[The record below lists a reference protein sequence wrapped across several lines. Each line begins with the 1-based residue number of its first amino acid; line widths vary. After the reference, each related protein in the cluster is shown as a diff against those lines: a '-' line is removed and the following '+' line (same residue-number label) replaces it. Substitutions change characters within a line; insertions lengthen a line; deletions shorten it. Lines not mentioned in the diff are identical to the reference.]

1 MVRGLLMII
10 NIVRMCIAVTLFATT
25 GVWAL
30 AQTMGTPIGG
40 MGTGYVKFN
49 ARTGNFAA
57 SGKVPPAAS
66 DGVSEFSNKQSS
78 SSGFYFFANGQSKIK
93 ATTNTEDAKCPLYTA
108 DFGATGGVTFT
119 LKAFGPFIPG
129 SSALNEKLAVSPL
142 AFLEITAINGNTS
155 ATDVGA
161 AMEFSNQ
168 SASGTNLLGGANAG
182 TNDAGMNNAAITF
195 AGAAAAGNAY
205 LLADCDISGA
215 TFSAGAVGSF
225 ATTGALTNGAGNLVA
240 AKCSIPAG
248 GSARFKFVLSW
259 WRQFVSTTDRYGT
272 GAPDADNY
280 YYHNF
285 YTDSKAAAQFGMQNF
300 DGVKGGVMS
309 IVNRVMACN
318 FPDWYRDRLLNNLYP
333 MIQNAV
339 CAKDGRVAF
348 WEGHYPIIGTL
359 DQGEHASLWYTF
371 NWPSNQWRELQFW
384 ARTAHKGVGESADL
398 LGQIHHDFNKAP
410 SAWTADAHFMCPWD
424 DYLRTDYWW
433 VPNTT
438 DWSDL
443 NSMFIFKAY
452 ELMLATG
459 DLDSMRI
466 YFPRVKTTADR
477 IIKQCAA
484 AGAGVHIPSQS
495 KSTYDATGLLTPQ
508 YASGTALTAWL
519 AVAEM
524 AKFVG
529 QDSVAT
535 RFTNWYN
542 LARAEFRSVCFNSSF
557 GTGRDYAEGD
567 VAGYSWAHYFGF
579 PATMDSDFVATGCDR
594 LWSYYSPSADLRS
607 KLGAWH
613 FYTYDHWGGAAIA
626 IGRQD
631 TAMTIN
637 KWDYDYYYTGNPG
650 YVFWQ
655 DLQKT
660 NSYYA
665 SYMTAP
671 CVWRSYFQ
679 MTGCLIDNANKRLWI
694 RPMIPSSMAK
704 KITSAPI
711 LNPRGWG
718 TLNYDENMDAA
729 THRFQNMTIAFDSLT
744 SIKEIVLKN
753 NTGVTSPGV
762 SITNNGS
769 SVTGLTVTAEGSGF
783 EKNIRVALASPIQV
797 GPQGAIIRV
806 YNTAINII
814 GAKTPSQ
821 RSSLTL
827 RDGSLRVG
835 KPIHY
840 TVDVSGPFSMDLI
853 GMNGAAIGTIAKGIV
868 AAGPHAIQWTGK
880 TLEGNAVGASIAM
893 VRMNSLDGIFSKIV
907 FIGK

>member
-1 MVRGLLMII
+1 MIFNTVRLGIAIALLAST
-10 NIVRMCIAVTLFATT
+10 NL
-25 GVWAL
+25 WAL

-78 SSGFYFFANGQSKIK
+78 SSGFYFFANGQSKTK

-119 LKAFGPFIPG
+119 LTAFGPYIPG
-129 SSALNEKLAVSPL
+129 SSPINAQLAQSPL
-142 AFLEITAINGNTS
+142 AFFEITAINGNAS
-155 ATDVGA
+155 ATEAAA
-161 AMEFSNQ
+161 AMEFANQ
-168 SASGTNLLGGANAG
+168 NASGTNLLGGANTGA
-182 TNDAGMNNAAITF
+182 NDAGMNNAAITY

-205 LLADCDISGA
+205 LIADCSISGA
-215 TFSAGAVGSF
+215 TFSAGAIGETF
-225 ATTGALTNGAGNLVA
+225 ATTGALTNGAGNVVA
-240 AKCSIPAG
+240 AKCTIPAG
-248 GSARFKFVLSW
+248 DTARFKFVLSW
-259 WRQFVSTTDRYGT
+259 WRMFVSTTDRYGT
-272 GAPDADNY
+272 GTPDADNY
-280 YYHNF
+280 YYHN
-285 YTDSKAAAQFGMQNF
+285 YYADSKAAAQFGMQRF
-300 DGVKGGVMS
+300 DEIKSGATS

-333 MIQNAV
+333 LIHNAV

-348 WEGHYPIIGTL
+348 WEGHYPIIGTI

-371 NWPSNQWRELQFW
+371 NWPSNQWRELQYW

-398 LGQIHHDFNKAP
+398 LGQIHHDFNTAP

-424 DYLRTDYWW
+424 NYLHNDYWW

-443 NSMFIFKAY
+443 NSMLIFKAY

-459 DLDSMRI
+459 DLDSMKI
-466 YFPRVKTTADR
+466 YFPRVKSTADR
-477 IIKQCAA
+477 IIKQCAT
-484 AGAGVHIPSQS
+484 AGANVHIPSQS

-535 RFTNWYN
+535 RFTNWYT
-542 LARAEFRSVCFNSSF
+542 LARAEFKTTCFNSSF

-579 PATMDSDFVATGCDR
+579 PATMDSDFVSTGCDR
-594 LWSYYSPSADLRS
+594 LWSYYSPNTDIRNR
-607 KLGAWH
+607 LGAWH
-613 FYTYDHWGGAAIA
+613 FYTYDHWGGAEIA

-631 TAMTIN
+631 TAMTIH

-660 NSYYA
+660 NSSYA

-679 MTGCLIDNANKRLWI
+679 MTGCLLDNANKRLWI
-694 RPMIPSSMAK
+694 RPMVPSSMAK
-704 KITSAPI
+704 KITSAPLI
-711 LNPRGWG
+711 NPRGWG
-718 TLNYDENMDAA
+718 TLSYDENADAA
-729 THRFQNMTIAFDSLT
+729 TGRYQNMTVAFDSLT
-744 SIKEIVLKN
+744 TVKEIVLKN
-753 NTGVTSPGV
+753 NTGVAAPGV

-769 SVTGLTVTAEGSGF
+769 SVSGLTITAEGSGF
-783 EKNIRVALASPIQV
+783 EKNIRVTLASPIQI
-797 GPQGAIIRV
+797 GQGAVIRV
-806 YNTAINII
+806 FNVPI
-814 GAKTPSQ
+814 GVKGSGALQMRPS
-821 RSSLTL
+821 LKIGD
-827 RDGSLRVG
+827 RDMRLG
-835 KPIHY
+835 KAFRY
-840 TVDVSGPFSMDLI
+840 TVDIPGQASIELI
-853 GMNGAAIGTIAKGIV
+853 GVNGARIGTVVRGFV
-868 AAGPHAIQWTGK
+868 AAGPHEVQWNGK
-880 TLEGNAVGASIAM
+880 TLEGAVVGGA
-893 VRMNSLDGIFSKIV
+893 IV
-907 FIGK
+907 VARLSSQGGVVSRIVYIGK